1 MGIVSTKTVV
11 EAMVSREFVGRLAHA
26 MKTALVDSVPVVGIV
41 DHWSV
46 KETEEGLVRGEE
58 NLERAVLW
66 EPRGAQLLNWSAQQ

>member
-1 MGIVSTKTVV
+1 MGIVSTKIVV

-46 KETEEGLVRGEE
+46 KETEEGLVR
-58 NLERAVLW
+58 
-66 EPRGAQLLNWSAQQ
+66 